1 MSDVASFIGGIR
13 ALLVQA
19 AHPEVA
25 AGVFQHSEY
34 REDPLGRLSRTSSYV
49 TSVAYGSMPE
59 VKVAVGR
66 VRGAHRPVS
75 GTSERGRPYSADQA
89 DLAAWV
95 HNALT
100 DSFLT
105 SYRTFGREPLSE
117 EDADRFVAEQT
128 TVGALLDASPLPSS
142 AAALASWVRDHP
154 DLGGSPGLVGAI
166 EFLKSPPLRPTLKA
180 GYKIMFW
187 AASATTPERIR
198 VVLGIKAYPGAIVA
212 GRLLIKILRWAMGA
226 SPSWKLALMRVGAPI
241 PEHLFTQDLP
251 IGDSGRR
258 NPE

>member
-1 MSDVASFIGGIR
+1 
-13 ALLVQA
+13 
-19 AHPEVA
+19 
-25 AGVFQHSEY
+25 VFQHSEY

-59 VKVAVGR
+59 VKLAVRR

-75 GTSERGRPYSADQA
+75 GTSERGRPYSADQEE
-89 DLAAWV
+89 LAAWV

-105 SYRTFGREPLSE
+105 SYRIFGRAPLSE
-117 EDADRFVAEQT
+117 KDADRFVEEQT
-128 TVGALLDASPLPSS
+128 NVGALLDANPLPGT
-142 AAALASWVRDHP
+142 AATLASWVEAHP

-166 EFLKSPPLRPTLKA
+166 EFLKSPPLRPALKA

-198 VVLGIKAYPGAIVA
+198 DVLGIRSYPGAITA
-212 GRLLIKILRWAMGA
+212 GRVLIKILRWAMGA
-226 SPSWKLALMRVGAPI
+226 SPSWKLALMRIDADI
-241 PEHLFTQDLP
+241 PEHLFTQELP
-251 IGDSGRR
+251 IGESGHWKSH
-258 NPE
+258 